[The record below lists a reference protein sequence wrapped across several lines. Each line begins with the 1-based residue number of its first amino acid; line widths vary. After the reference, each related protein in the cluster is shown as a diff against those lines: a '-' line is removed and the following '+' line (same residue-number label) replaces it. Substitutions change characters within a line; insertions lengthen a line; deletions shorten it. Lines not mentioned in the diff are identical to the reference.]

1 MSAQPHEDIPVTG
14 AYREGEAARG
24 RSFADL
30 GKLDLD
36 DGRQL
41 PVTLAYET
49 FGRLTPARDN
59 AVLILHALT
68 GDSHCAD
75 GSGEA
80 GWWREVVGPGKAIDT
95 DRYFVLAPNVL
106 GGCQGSTGPASAAP
120 DGRAWGSRFGQV
132 TARDQVR
139 AEALLAD
146 RLGIDTFE
154 LVVGASMGG
163 HRALE
168 WAITHPGRVRRL
180 ALIATGARTTADQI
194 GLAHTQLLAIESD
207 PDFSGGDYYDQ
218 PRGPWRGLALARRI
232 AHLSYRTSTELDT
245 RFGRLAQ
252 DGEEPLEGGRFAV
265 QSYLD
270 HHGEK
275 LARRFD
281 ANSYAVLTRAML
293 THDVGRGRG
302 GLARALGQI
311 TARTM
316 VIAVDSDR
324 LFGAE
329 ESRLMSRLIPGSMP
343 LATITSAYGHDAFL
357 IEHAQVSRHLATLL
371 TARPGPAHLSLCR
384 RKNRAQDRDKGS
396 EKEARPQCAGRPVRA
411 NQTTCRRAG

>member
-1 MSAQPHEDIPVTG
+1 MSAQPQKDIPVTG
-14 AYREGEAARG
+14 AYREGEEARG
-24 RSFADL
+24 RSFASL
-30 GKLDLD
+30 GRLRLD
-36 DGRQL
+36 DGREL
-41 PVTLAYET
+41 PVTLAFET
-49 FGRLTPARDN
+49 FGRLNAARDN

-75 GSGEA
+75 GAGQP
-80 GWWREVVGPGKAIDT
+80 GWWREIVGPGKAIDT
-95 DRYFVLAPNVL
+95 DRYYVLAPNVL

-168 WAITHPGRVRRL
+168 WAISRPGRVRRL

-207 PDFSGGDYYDQ
+207 PHYRGGDYYDN
-218 PRGPWRGLALARRI
+218 PVGEGPWRGLALARRI
-232 AHLSYRTSTELDT
+232 AHLSYRTSTELDS
-245 RFGRLAQ
+245 RFGRIPQ
-252 DGEEPLEGGRFAV
+252 GGEEPLEGGRFAV

-270 HHGEK
+270 HHGHK

-281 ANSYAVLTRAML
+281 ANSYVVLTRAML
-293 THDVGRGRG
+293 THDVGRDRG
-302 GLARALGQI
+302 GVAKALGQI
-311 TARTM
+311 TARTA
-316 VIAVDSDR
+316 VIAVDTDR
-324 LFGAE
+324 LFTAE
-329 ESRLMSRLIPGSMP
+329 ESELMVREIPGALP
-343 LATITSAYGHDAFL
+343 LATISSPYGHDAFL
-357 IEHAQVSRHLATLL
+357 IEHEQVARHLAALL
-371 TARPGPAHLSLCR
+371 RSPAHLSLCR
-384 RKNRAQDRDKGS
+384 GWQRW
-396 EKEARPQCAGRPVRA
+396 PI
-411 NQTTCRRAG
+411 RRAG